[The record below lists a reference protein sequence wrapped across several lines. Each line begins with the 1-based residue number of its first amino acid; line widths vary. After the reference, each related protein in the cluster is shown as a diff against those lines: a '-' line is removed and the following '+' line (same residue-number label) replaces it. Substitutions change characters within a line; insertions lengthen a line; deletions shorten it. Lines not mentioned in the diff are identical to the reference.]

1 MTSTREIFV
10 QMSFC
15 VTQGLQQR
23 EWNKLLESGVAWVR
37 AGPSN
42 SSASQTQCPSSCT
55 AWETLEHHPGKL
67 FCLWPSSLVPIFSGL
82 PTFCSQQLRGVHTSF
97 QNLCFANIH
106 QPFLF
111 KNILGYK
118 KHHLEALTRNGAYAR
133 ISNLS
138 CGLHLRCTWK
148 SSSHSLPKCVL
159 DPQWVV
165 TKASMPLPMTGTH
178 QSCDCCCTCEKYD
191 CLSAFLTRL

>member
-118 KHHLEALTRNGAYAR
+118 KHHLEALTRNGAMPGSPIYPV
-133 ISNLS
+133 
-138 CGLHLRCTWK
+138 GCT
-148 SSSHSLPKCVL
+148 L
-159 DPQWVV
+159 DVHRRAPPTPYPNV
-165 TKASMPLPMTGTH
+165 
-178 QSCDCCCTCEKYD
+178 
-191 CLSAFLTRL
+191 FLIPSG